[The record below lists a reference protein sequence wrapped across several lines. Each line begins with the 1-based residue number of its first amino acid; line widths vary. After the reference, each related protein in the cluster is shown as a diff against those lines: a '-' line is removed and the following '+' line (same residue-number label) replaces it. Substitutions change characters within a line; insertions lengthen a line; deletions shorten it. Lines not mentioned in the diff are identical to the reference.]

1 MSDLSRR
8 NKPAP
13 GFGEKPRISVVRC
26 VVAAAL
32 VVAGIVWMTL
42 YVNIAQDGQQLTWM
56 GDLQRWNFLIGFGL
70 IFVGLAV
77 AAHPATPLG
86 RGRGV
91 VVGMLAC
98 FLIGLIWICVYYIAS
113 TEPIPVIR
121 NLAQYNLIVGIGFMA
136 VGFVFATRW
145 E

>member
-1 MSDLSRR
+1 VSDLSRR